1 VTEEARQHDQAAGRA
16 SIRPATWLA
25 WLLWFATMAFGATVL
40 LGSLEPRWSWFVLT
54 HYFYSNPEE
63 VSNVLTAGI
72 LIVAVPAYATV
83 GAIVASLRPKNGVG
97 WLCLTFSLIAV
108 LGSWQ
113 PTDASLNDLAGVLS
127 GLAWFLIAPPLAV
140 TLMLLIY
147 PDGRLPSRRWWV
159 VVAMALASPLPGL
172 LTEPFNA
179 YPVPSWVQNVGL
191 SASFVALLASVVAI
205 LLRWLRSSG
214 REQQQIKLLVY
225 AITVTILALLVS
237 VAGSYVLGDI
247 PGAESPLSVL
257 AFVVAFGGIALG
269 IPLAIG
275 IALLKYRLY
284 NIDTLINRTL
294 VYGALTAL
302 LAAGYFGTIMALQGI
317 SSLPLQMPVRAI
329 TGQEQPSQLVVV
341 VSTLAMAALFSP
353 LRRRLQ
359 SFIDR
364 RFYRSQYDARKTLE
378 SFSAKLRDE
387 TDLGALNDELVSVV
401 RETMQPAHVGFW
413 LRPPIGVGRVGGEGR
428 EQ

>member
-1 VTEEARQHDQAAGRA
+1 
-16 SIRPATWLA
+16 
-25 WLLWFATMAFGATVL
+25 
-40 LGSLEPRWSWFVLT
+40 
-54 HYFYSNPEE
+54 
-63 VSNVLTAGI
+63 
-72 LIVAVPAYATV
+72 
-83 GAIVASLRPKNGVG
+83 
-97 WLCLTFSLIAV
+97 
-108 LGSWQ
+108 
-113 PTDASLNDLAGVLS
+113 
-127 GLAWFLIAPPLAV
+127 
-140 TLMLLIY
+140 MLLIY

-159 VVAMALASPLPGL
+159 VVGMALASPLLGL

-225 AITVTILALLVS
+225 AIMVTILALLVS